1 MHFDLTHGDR
11 PPPKRSPGPVLD
23 QVPAERAVRAKTAA
37 AKAAHAQ
44 SPTAA
49 AVTTAEDEAILAS
62 IIAQMALE
70 RDKAA
75 SRESKHWGCIEERE
89 DAHSTTL
96 RLVSAARTR
105 SWHTRWRNK
114 LLPLSLRI
122 DFRTVP
128 YAHIP
133 VTVCLRR
140 QGAAGQPAPPPFASC
155 TCARRGRCSGRPAR
169 VGYYLDRRCPQQSLS
184 SSWKTPLRS
193 YSPHIRRRRRSR
205 MPDPFHAGARKK
217 KGRC

>member
-1 MHFDLTHGDR
+1 M
-11 PPPKRSPGPVLD
+11 RSIASLLSLAAPSSAPESGA
-23 QVPAERAVRAKTAA
+23 PAGYRTLFFERSQ
-37 AKAAHAQ
+37 KAADRNAPLARTC
-44 SPTAA
+44 SAA
-49 AVTTAEDEAILAS
+49 LARGSFISDFLTTTS
-62 IIAQMALE
+62 
-70 RDKAA
+70 
-75 SRESKHWGCIEERE
+75 
-89 DAHSTTL
+89 
-96 RLVSAARTR
+96 VSAARTR
-105 SWHTRWRNK
+105 SSHTRWGYE

-184 SSWKTPLRS
+184 SSWKTPL
-193 YSPHIRRRRRSR
+193 
-205 MPDPFHAGARKK
+205 
-217 KGRC
+217 